1 MQSRK
6 KHIVLLLLL
15 LLIAVVSMK
24 MMVNQNHT
32 EKRIRITVILPEDG
46 QKDLHGLLDGIV
58 TVLTMNM

>member
-24 MMVNQNHT
+24 MMVNQNHR
-32 EKRIRITVILPEDG
+32 EKD
-46 QKDLHGLLDGIV
+46 KDYRDPAGRWSERSAWSV
-58 TVLTMNM
+58 RRNS